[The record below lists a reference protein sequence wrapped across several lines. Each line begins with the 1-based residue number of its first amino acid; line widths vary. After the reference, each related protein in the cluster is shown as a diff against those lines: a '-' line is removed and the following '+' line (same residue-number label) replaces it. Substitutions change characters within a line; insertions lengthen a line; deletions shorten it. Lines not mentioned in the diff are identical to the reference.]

1 MCWICYLDWWP
12 SNTWGFSTVNQTQ
25 RGKWGLLA
33 SGLYEQSCS
42 CPKVFKRDFKFN
54 PSLVLSQFRRVNF
67 TLRELI
73 LVHIVVLLWKI
84 HFSLNLQ
91 YSPFLFF
98 SPLPILRRTKGNLVY
113 ISQHS
118 ICFHLWHT
126 PKNLY
131 KQVPCYQ
138 QCHASHLPV

>member
-1 MCWICYLDWWP
+1 MCWFCYLDRWP
-12 SNTWGFSTVNQTQ
+12 SNTRGFSTVNQAR

-54 PSLVLSQFRRVNF
+54 RSLVLSQYRRVNF

-73 LVHIVVLLWKI
+73 LAHIVVLLWKI
-84 HFSLNLQ
+84 HFSFNLQ
-91 YSPFLFF
+91 YSSSLFF
-98 SPLPILRRTKGNLVY
+98 SPLPILRPTKGNLVY

-118 ICFHLWHT
+118 IYFHLWHT
-126 PKNLY
+126 PNNLY
-131 KQVPCYQ
+131 KQAPCYQ